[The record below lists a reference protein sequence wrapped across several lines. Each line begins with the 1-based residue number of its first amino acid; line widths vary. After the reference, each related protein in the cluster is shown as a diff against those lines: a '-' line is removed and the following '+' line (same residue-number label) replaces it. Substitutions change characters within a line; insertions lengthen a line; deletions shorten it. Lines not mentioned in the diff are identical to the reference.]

1 MGASDSRHPDGTRG
15 SHESIEMANDRS
27 ETGASALL
35 AVLVVA
41 LLIGLAIVIGV
52 AGAAIP
58 AELDGVDEDRAVSDG
73 LAAGTDRAASA
84 PLLSDTEWLADTDVG
99 FISQPPAGLVALDA
113 PGPSEAFVMLA
124 AYSRFNEVSPLE
136 HDFRAEIVEI
146 VDALPGIYLA
156 QLVTRT
162 DRPTSTVRYHTRILE
177 REGEIQRAN
186 IWGNLRL
193 YPTHIDSDDFAYLAA
208 IRDPATERVIAT
220 VREHEPVKTGRL
232 ATLIDR
238 APSTVSHHL
247 SRLED
252 AGVIERTRDGESVL
266 VTLADDFGQLDTDL
280 PEGFVSPRAAP

>member
-1 MGASDSRHPDGTRG
+1 MGESDSRYPGGTRG
-15 SHESIEMANDRS
+15 SHESLEMDNTRS

-35 AVLVVA
+35 AVWVVA
-41 LLIGLAIVIGV
+41 LLVGLAIVIGV

-58 AELDGVDEDRAVSDG
+58 AELDGVGDARPAGDG
-73 LAAGTDRAASA
+73 LSAGTDRAASA
-84 PLLSDTEWLADTDVG
+84 SIPSEMEWLADTEVG
-99 FISQPPAGLVALDA
+99 FNNHSTALVTLKA

-124 AYSRFNEVSPLE
+124 AYSRFNEVSPLN
-136 HDFRAEIVEI
+136 HDFRAEIADI
-146 VDALPGIYLA
+146 VDTLPGIYLA
-156 QLVTRT
+156 QLVART

-186 IWGNLRL
+186 IGGNLRL
-193 YPTHIDSDDFAYLAA
+193 YPTHIDSNDFAYLAA
-208 IRDPATERVIAT
+208 IRDPATERVIAM

-252 AGVIERTRDGESVL
+252 TGVIERTRDGESVL
-266 VTLADDFGQLDTDL
+266 VTLADDVDHLDTDP
-280 PEGFVSPRAAP
+280 PEGFASPRVAP